1 MSFHYRGLECK
12 SRKSRNTGSN
22 RHFGLGVQKEA
33 GQRLTEFCQEN
44 ALVIENTKN
53 PNNGE
58 SWELWE
64 ELAKHNFS
72 KVMKYPWE
80 SLECDT
86 KRFLSM
92 GWAGRYRSLLET
104 QLTT

>member
-1 MSFHYRGLECK
+1 MATHFL
-12 SRKSRNTGSN
+12 RK
-22 RHFGLGVQKEA
+22 
-33 GQRLTEFCQEN
+33 
-44 ALVIENTKN
+44 IENTKN

-58 SWELWE
+58 IWELWE

-104 QLTT
+104 QLTTQSETDKSSNK